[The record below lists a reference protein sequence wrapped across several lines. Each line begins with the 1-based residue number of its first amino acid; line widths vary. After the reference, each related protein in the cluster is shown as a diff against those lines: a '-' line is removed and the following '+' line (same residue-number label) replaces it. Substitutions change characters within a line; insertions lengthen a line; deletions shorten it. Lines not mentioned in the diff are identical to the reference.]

1 MKMKNYFWAVVC
13 AMKRA
18 QCRRRTKQWSP
29 HPGAI
34 CPPVQSSPVQYEREC
49 VPRHTTVFA
58 PNFLLPHHSLCANCT
73 SRAPTLTVQSYTS
86 HGRILIV
93 HKQGIGAAYNIPTT
107 TNCASSPDQGTGLR
121 GRTFPPVILPF
132 VLSQNGI
139 STVAQPT
146 GS

>member
-1 MKMKNYFWAVVC
+1 MCDETCPMPTQDEAV
-13 AMKRA
+13 
-18 QCRRRTKQWSP
+18 SP

-34 CPPVQSSPVQYEREC
+34 CPPVQSSPVHQCWSQADQYESKAGQC

-58 PNFLLPHHSLCANCT
+58 PNFLPHHCLY
-73 SRAPTLTVQSYTS
+73 APTAHPVQQRLPTTGSRTTR
-86 HGRILIV
+86 GR
-93 HKQGIGAAYNIPTT
+93 GGAAYNIPKTP
-107 TNCASSPDQGTGLR
+107 NYYCASLDPRTGLR